1 MISFYLNPTDSFAPR
16 FYCQPKMHK
25 PSTSINFVVWYTSS
39 PLGTITKYIANILK
53 AYVKDENNVVK
64 NFSFSDY
71 IRNVPIEDNKLMV
84 PFEATNLYTIICLVD
99 NWNIIKD
106 YVNSNNQFIRKSLYL
121 KTSWFSLPGFNNNM
135 AHI

>member
-53 AYVKDENNVVK
+53 AYVKDENMSSRI
-64 NFSFSDY
+64 FLS
-71 IRNVPIEDNKLMV
+71 PITSEMS
-84 PFEATNLYTIICLVD
+84 P
-99 NWNIIKD
+99 
-106 YVNSNNQFIRKSLYL
+106 L
-121 KTSWFSLPGFNNNM
+121 KTTN
-135 AHI
+135 

>member
-1 MISFYLNPTDSFAPR
+1 
-16 FYCQPKMHK
+16 MHK

-84 PFEATNLYTIICLVD
+84 PFEATTLYTIICLVD
-99 NWNIIKD
+99 N
-106 YVNSNNQFIRKSLYL
+106 
-121 KTSWFSLPGFNNNM
+121 
-135 AHI
+135 